1 MTREPY
7 LYQTLHVLDGQCA
20 ALAEHLSVLDGW
32 SRQLFGRPFRPD
44 RKALAAQITALAAQS
59 VPAGC
64 DRSLFVRLYVPA
76 SAEPACRL
84 EVEAVSLYRGYDLR
98 SLQPEAVSLQYDI
111 PLADAPT
118 SARDA
123 AEALARQQARLL
135 GASVAVRCDSA
146 GLLRTADDAPLF
158 AIRSTA
164 VYTPPAPHGVEREL
178 AMQAVRKAGFELYEE
193 EIDRSRLPRFD
204 ELFYVDHRGLT
215 ALSRCD
221 GQPYMTLFAER
232 VAKALGGELPPR

>member
-7 LYQTLHVLDGQCA
+7 LYQTLHVLDGVCA
-20 ALAEHLSVLDGW
+20 FLPEHLSVLDGW

-44 RKALAAQITALAAQS
+44 RKEFAAGIATLAAQS

-76 SAEPACRL
+76 SAEPAYRL
-84 EVEAVSLYRGYDLR
+84 EFESVSLYRGYDLR
-98 SLQPEAVSLQYDI
+98 SLQPRAATLQYDI
-111 PLADAPT
+111 PLVDAPT

-123 AEALARQQARLL
+123 AEELARRQAQLL
-135 GASVAVRCDSA
+135 GAAVAVRCNAA

-158 AIRSTA
+158 AIRHTT
-164 VYTPPAPHGVEREL
+164 VLTPPAPYSVEREL
-178 AMQAVRKAGFELYEE
+178 AMQAVLKAGFELCEE
-193 EIDRSRLPRFD
+193 EIDRSRLPEFD

-232 VAKALGGELPPR
+232 IAKALSGELPSL